1 MRPSAIGPVHL
12 GRGSD
17 DKTYIGHHV
26 VFFEVMDSILFIIS
40 RTL

>member
-1 MRPSAIGPVHL
+1 MRLSAIGPVPL

-17 DKTYIGHHV
+17 DKTYFGHHV
-26 VFFEVMDSILFIIS
+26 VFLEVMVSILYIIS